1 MPTSPVAAIEP
12 ARAEH
17 LADLRAIELSA
28 AALLRGHAPDAVL
41 DETTPAADL
50 AAAVNEGRLWVAL
63 AADRPVGFA
72 LAERIA
78 ADLSHLAELDVEPA
92 HGRRGLGG
100 ALVGAVAEWARR
112 AGDAAL
118 TLTTFRTVPW
128 LLRFYERLGF
138 VEVPARSLR
147 PELEAVVR
155 GEEARGLRR
164 ETRIVMSLSLRARE
178 SLRGTEP

>member
-1 MPTSPVAAIEP
+1 MP
-12 ARAEH
+12 ARAGH
-17 LADLRAIELSA
+17 LAELRAIELAA

-41 DETTPAADL
+41 EETTPAAIL
-50 AAAVNEGRLWVAL
+50 AAAVREGRLWVAL
-63 AADRPVGFA
+63 DADRPVGFA

-78 ADLSHLAELDVEPA
+78 DDLPHLAELDVEPA
-92 HGRRGLGG
+92 HGGRGLGG
-100 ALVGAVAEWARR
+100 ALVETVAGWARR
-112 AGDAAL
+112 AGHAEL

-138 VEVPARSLR
+138 VEAPARTLR
-147 PELEAVVR
+147 PELLAVVR

-178 SLRGTEP
+178 SLRDTEP